1 MSRYL
6 TKLLEDEIDA
16 LKRELEQARKTAN
29 AMTQWLYLLLQ
40 CKHRGKFTV
49 TEKQLADFDLSLAG
63 TFHIRINS
71 NDQGTWEVSV
81 PPEERRAFVMD
92 GDDEAFYFPDG
103 RTYPGGS

>member
-40 CKHRGKFTV
+40 AKHRGKFTV
-49 TEKQLADFDLSLAG
+49 TEKQLAEFGLSLAG
-63 TFHIRINS
+63 TFAVRINA
-71 NDQGTWEVSV
+71 DDRGTWEISV
-81 PPEERRAFVMD
+81 PPEERRAFIMD
-92 GDDEAFYFPDG
+92 ADDDPFFVPDG
-103 RTYPGGS
+103 RNYPGGN